1 MEENNKVEPSE
12 IQVISEDESIN
23 EEVKVEKVPTEPI
36 VQEDVPKV
44 EEVNEPNSHSEYL
57 SELIGPNSK
66 ITVYALLAV
75 GIVAL
80 VVIIFCLFIAFQE

>member
-23 EEVKVEKVPTEPI
+23 EEV
-36 VQEDVPKV
+36 KV

-80 VVIIFCLFIAFQE
+80 VVIIFCLFIAF